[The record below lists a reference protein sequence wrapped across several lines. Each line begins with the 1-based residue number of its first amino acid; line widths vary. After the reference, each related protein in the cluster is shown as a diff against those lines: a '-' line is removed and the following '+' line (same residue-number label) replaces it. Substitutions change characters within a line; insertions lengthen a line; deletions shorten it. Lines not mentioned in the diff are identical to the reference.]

1 MSETARNV
9 VELHYTQ
16 DSSLL
21 SCICCTVRQICT
33 HLRNDNIISH
43 FSFESKLNRV
53 SPLQVSMCNTT
64 TRPARNEWSLPA
76 YKHDPIVYMHAPSTN
91 KKQSN
96 GSWRLLHPPAPFFLP
111 KPNWLSCILD
121 AFWVYT
127 SDQIKNTTVK
137 SGGKCAHGIK
147 GAQHYQCREG
157 NAFLQQVIASVSST
171 P

>member
-1 MSETARNV
+1 MS
-9 VELHYTQ
+9 
-16 DSSLL
+16 S
-21 SCICCTVRQICT
+21 
-33 HLRNDNIISH
+33 
-43 FSFESKLNRV
+43 
-53 SPLQVSMCNTT
+53 LQVSMCNTT

-76 YKHDPIVYMHAPSTN
+76 YIHDPIVYMHAPSTN
-91 KKQSN
+91 KKRSN

-137 SGGKCAHGIK
+137 SGRKCAMRSKLLNTTNVEKEMPFCNKLLHQWVPPPKNGWHFHLPK
-147 GAQHYQCREG
+147 SEYVNTCKTFQPLG
-157 NAFLQQVIASVSST
+157 T